1 MVKVSI
7 RRHQQLIMQITIKGH
22 ANAAPHGQDLVC
34 AGASSIS
41 VGMMNALDQM
51 TPDTC
56 EFQMLEGH
64 VTILVTKV
72 TEQNQLLLE
81 AMICQLQ
88 TLQETY
94 NNYITITD
102 QEV

>member
-7 RRHQQLIMQITIKGH
+7 SRKQHSIVQVSMKGH
-22 ANAAPHGQDLVC
+22 AGSADHGYDLVC

-56 EFQMLEGH
+56 EFLMKEANVIITVITSTELNQSLLEG
-64 VTILVTKV
+64 
-72 TEQNQLLLE
+72 
-81 AMICQLQ
+81 MIIQLQ

-94 NNYITITD
+94 HQYITITD